1 MAELIIY
8 KNGTPANV
16 RARVGKWEQNE
27 TFMGECFITCSVE
40 SPAPIEWEIGDWC
53 EFRGE
58 RFTLNYE
65 PTCIQSAGIGE
76 SGKAYVYE
84 NIKFESVAEELSRC
98 DMLDVIHT
106 SGEHSDIKGTNYT
119 GGSNFSLY
127 CYPVTAEFQ
136 GVTKIFC
143 AAHVLLDRI
152 HANLLRLYGTTD
164 GQPYDG
170 TNAKWNIYI
179 DDSKCETDGYL
190 LTISG
195 WKVSQALAEL
205 HNTFTLKDGSG
216 KKLDY
221 IIRGRNIIVGDVSG
235 IISQHPELEGLTGY
249 LTDIENNGEI
259 FNYGYGKG
267 FNTINDDG
275 KGLFKI
281 TRNANSEQQVV
292 TRLRAV
298 GSTKNIPYRY
308 YSGNYGLPQSMF
320 ITNLQLPQTFV
331 PYEGEAEKKPD
342 WQFDNKQLANE
353 ERDRIYGI
361 DETTGLPNVRHV
373 LGATNDAYID
383 KNDNAESCPEGI
395 REATARWDGSD
406 GDLPEIY
413 PTIKEATYG
422 ELRANAVPDMDGNT
436 GNNAFPNYGTNERID
451 LILAPGEKCNFGD
464 GIMSSSEMGVQTK
477 ERHLPATIDTQVM
490 TGTYTMT
497 KQLFATEK
505 WYKGNCFMSF
515 TEQAPVIHLWMNIG
529 RYESAVTGIYN
540 IKAIVKLIV
549 KAVPVAGGEEVEV
562 ATYTYG
568 EKTLTTRPARNDT
581 RTSEYYLPDFGTKAK
596 RVSDNAEDSGSWNVD
611 KLTIPVDAYVKGYI
625 SVQVTQL
632 DPLPAGYSSSLEW
645 YVGLPEGYV
654 TELVPE
660 CQFGYTG
667 ADTYKDEPFRII
679 IKDNGIDWNN
689 LTLSSDESVKITMN
703 SGYCMGR
710 EFEVNT
716 GSDIKRINYTR
727 NGVVV
732 KGWDIECSRAMDNSI
747 GAYYPSEIS
756 PISADDEYVVTG
768 IELPDAYVRAAET
781 RLLIAATEYLL
792 DNQETKFTYQP
803 VLDELYLQRDIDR
816 NELAGTPEKSIFY
829 RLHAGMRFTFKYNLD
844 DSTGETF
851 SLGDITIE
859 QVTIRMGESVVPR
872 VELKLNDE
880 VSESTQQKL
889 RITVDRIYGSL
900 FGGGGGGGI
909 GSSMPALLQ
918 FMRTEGT
925 KMFLRKD
932 IDDEAA
938 GNVTFDQTIDVKG
951 STTLEGDLD
960 ARGSVTHG
968 GTTVHQGQTTHN
980 ALARFNQD
988 AEIPAD
994 STERVMG
1001 TIKFMAPLSDGTE
1014 TTPQERGYINGNG
1027 NAQFQ
1032 TLDVKGRADLEGVAH
1047 IHELISEAATG
1058 QAEDFIDGYDGHG
1071 LRIWKED
1078 DAVTGAP
1085 KWHITA
1091 DYLTI
1096 RQQMK
1101 VFELLIQKIRST
1113 GGTIVVSNA
1122 NGKVKSV
1129 SKSVDNTWRLTFETG
1144 CDFAVGDIIR
1154 CQSWK
1159 NMREQGSHVETSA
1172 WTGKVY
1178 AVQGTGE
1185 DAVVIIPD
1193 TAEWFSGSTPKEGDE
1208 CVQWGSTNEAR
1219 QNIIY
1224 ITAAEGDNPA
1234 VDMLGEVTGP
1244 GTGNLHVRIGKLD
1257 GISTGSNVLIPQG
1270 WGLYAD
1276 NAFLKGKFVL
1286 ENGDDVY
1293 QRFVLQNGRM
1303 ESTIRETRAL
1313 TTGDS
1318 IIANPA
1324 FLDGFQP
1331 WNYYHVTSQ
1340 LLSDGEVILSDGE
1353 KLLSGVGDATKYVG
1367 LVTEG
1372 MRTFVRIVDNEST
1385 DPDIGIEQDV
1395 TFMRQV
1401 EGKKTVELSFEYRIH
1416 ESGDVLITLD
1426 SYKDGLVG
1434 SLSTEKTSD
1443 LYGLQ
1448 STLVKDGEW
1457 HTARV
1462 YGTYVSGNGS
1472 IQVCAKGNVD
1482 LSAFQLYEAVG
1493 VQSLSTSITQTSEQI
1508 ALQAERITQQ
1518 GNQIVRMNSSI
1529 NEQADQITALSQKV
1543 VTDED
1548 GKITNISTA
1557 GLVTTDNM
1565 AGQMA
1570 SNVSNPYVARALQK
1584 TYPTK
1589 EDLALYVLKSAYD
1602 QAVASIN
1609 SALDNRYTKE
1619 EAEALVEEGTSGF
1632 VNEDSLASMFSGYW
1646 TYWKYTD
1653 EGASTY
1659 FPGYAH
1665 DSEGFIIDGEGNRQ
1679 LKYNVSASISTFN
1692 FVEYANEGE
1701 TWVDEHG
1708 VTHTYREGEIKGG
1721 IQLRADMIQ
1730 QLAETIEIKA
1740 NQIDIESGEVIFH
1753 NENGSSSMSLNTRG
1767 DIVFSGVT
1775 HNQEQIINTSTGVN
1789 ADLIL
1794 NSSDSDTLPYY
1805 CGLYVGNLPSSG
1817 LLDTFDLLMCGDI
1830 IRVKQGRVGHSY
1842 IMPFYFPEYNTAR
1855 VEGGVRYDR
1864 NGDLLNSNDWH
1875 IACRTKTRSG
1885 GTLHYMTLDEMLK
1898 MVGRR
1903 ITILFEYN
1911 DAGSAIYNLE
1921 MFRIDGEYFQDN
1933 EYHDGQISVRGELVG
1948 DRITSTLAVHYELC
1962 MGTYKNHSG
1971 NFGTCLYWHR
1981 LGGTSGDL
1989 TDWNDLP

>member
-1 MAELIIY
+1 MINVKIVKKIKGAATASSGSGGSSSVTVTQQ
-8 KNGTPANV
+8 GTVNDARHAKQADEAAIAQ
-16 RARVGKWEQNE
+16 RAYNADNADR
-27 TFMGECFITCSVE
+27 
-40 SPAPIEWEIGDWC
+40 AAYAD
-53 EFRGE
+53 R
-58 RFTLNYE
+58 
-65 PTCIQSAGIGE
+65 AGIADRAT
-76 SGKAYVYE
+76 S
-84 NIKFESVAEELSRC
+84 LSP
-98 DMLDVIHT
+98 D
-106 SGEHSDIKGTNYT
+106 S
-119 GGSNFSLY
+119 
-127 CYPVTAEFQ
+127 PEF
-136 GVTKIFC
+136 
-143 AAHVLLDRI
+143 
-152 HANLLRLYGTTD
+152 
-164 GQPYDG
+164 
-170 TNAKWNIYI
+170 
-179 DDSKCETDGYL
+179 
-190 LTISG
+190 
-195 WKVSQALAEL
+195 
-205 HNTFTLKDGSG
+205 
-216 KKLDY
+216 
-221 IIRGRNIIVGDVSG
+221 
-235 IISQHPELEGLTGY
+235 
-249 LTDIENNGEI
+249 
-259 FNYGYGKG
+259 
-267 FNTINDDG
+267 
-275 KGLFKI
+275 
-281 TRNANSEQQVV
+281 
-292 TRLRAV
+292 
-298 GSTKNIPYRY
+298 
-308 YSGNYGLPQSMF
+308 
-320 ITNLQLPQTFV
+320 
-331 PYEGEAEKKPD
+331 
-342 WQFDNKQLANE
+342 
-353 ERDRIYGI
+353 
-361 DETTGLPNVRHV
+361 
-373 LGATNDAYID
+373 D
-383 KNDNAESCPEGI
+383 K
-395 REATARWDGSD
+395 
-406 GDLPEIY
+406 
-413 PTIKEATYG
+413 
-422 ELRANAVPDMDGNT
+422 
-436 GNNAFPNYGTNERID
+436 
-451 LILAPGEKCNFGD
+451 
-464 GIMSSSEMGVQTK
+464 
-477 ERHLPATIDTQVM
+477 
-490 TGTYTMT
+490 
-497 KQLFATEK
+497 
-505 WYKGNCFMSF
+505 
-515 TEQAPVIHLWMNIG
+515 
-529 RYESAVTGIYN
+529 
-540 IKAIVKLIV
+540 
-549 KAVPVAGGEEVEV
+549 
-562 ATYTYG
+562 
-568 EKTLTTRPARNDT
+568 
-581 RTSEYYLPDFGTKAK
+581 
-596 RVSDNAEDSGSWNVD
+596 
-611 KLTIPVDAYVKGYI
+611 
-625 SVQVTQL
+625 
-632 DPLPAGYSSSLEW
+632 
-645 YVGLPEGYV
+645 
-654 TELVPE
+654 
-660 CQFGYTG
+660 
-667 ADTYKDEPFRII
+667 
-679 IKDNGIDWNN
+679 
-689 LTLSSDESVKITMN
+689 
-703 SGYCMGR
+703 
-710 EFEVNT
+710 
-716 GSDIKRINYTR
+716 
-727 NGVVV
+727 
-732 KGWDIECSRAMDNSI
+732 
-747 GAYYPSEIS
+747 
-756 PISADDEYVVTG
+756 
-768 IELPDAYVRAAET
+768 
-781 RLLIAATEYLL
+781 
-792 DNQETKFTYQP
+792 
-803 VLDELYLQRDIDR
+803 
-816 NELAGTPEKSIFY
+816 
-829 RLHAGMRFTFKYNLD
+829 
-844 DSTGETF
+844 
-851 SLGDITIE
+851 
-859 QVTIRMGESVVPR
+859 
-872 VELKLNDE
+872 
-880 VSESTQQKL
+880 
-889 RITVDRIYGSL
+889 
-900 FGGGGGGGI
+900 
-909 GSSMPALLQ
+909 
-918 FMRTEGT
+918 
-925 KMFLRKD
+925 FLRKD

-951 STTLEGDLD
+951 NTTLEGDLD

-1001 TIKFMAPLSDGTE
+1001 TIKFMAPLSDGAE

-1027 NAQFQ
+1027 NAQLQ
-1032 TLDVKGRADLEGVAH
+1032 TIDVKSRADLEGVAH
-1047 IHELISEAATG
+1047 IHELISEAVTG

-1071 LRIWKED
+1071 LRIWKEQ
-1078 DAVTGAP
+1078 DAVTGAWM
-1085 KWHITA
+1085 WHITA

-1208 CVQWGSTNEAR
+1208 CVQWGSTDEAR

-1257 GISTGSNVLIPQG
+1257 GIVTGSNVLVPQG

-1293 QRFVLQNGRM
+1293 QRFALQNGRL
-1303 ESTIRETRAL
+1303 ESTISETRAL

-1340 LLSDGEVILSDGE
+1340 LLSDGDVILSDGE

-1372 MRTFVRIVDNEST
+1372 MRRFVRIVDNEST

-1426 SYKDGLVG
+1426 SYKNGLVG

-1448 STLVKDGEW
+1448 SALVKDGEW

-1508 ALQAERITQQ
+1508 ALQADRITQQ

-1529 NEQADQITALSQKV
+1529 NEQAGQITALSQKV
-1543 VTDED
+1543 TTDE
-1548 GKITNISTA
+1548 GRINSLEQAGFVST
-1557 GLVTTDNM
+1557 TQM
-1565 AGQMA
+1565 AGQIA
-1570 SNVSNPYVARALQK
+1570 NNVNNPQVAAALQAI
-1584 TYPTK
+1584 YPT
-1589 EDLALYVLKSAYD
+1589 EEEMNAELAKYVLTEAYN
-1602 QAVASIN
+1602 QAVREIN
-1609 SALDNRYTKE
+1609 AELANRYTKNE
-1619 EAEALVEEGTSGF
+1619 VYTKAEITNGTAG
-1632 VNEDSLASMFSGYW
+1632 VVTKDGMGTMFSGYW
-1646 TYWKYTD
+1646 DATDPANPVFKAESVLTTYLYTV
-1653 EGASTY
+1653 
-1659 FPGYAH
+1659 
-1665 DSEGFIIDGEGNRQ
+1665 DSQTGE
-1679 LKYNVSASISTFN
+1679 KV
-1692 FVEYANEGE
+1692 
-1701 TWVDEHG
+1701 
-1708 VTHTYREGEIKGG
+1708 IKGG
-1721 IQLRADMIQ
+1721 ILLSSDMITQ
-1730 QLAETIEIKA
+1730 VAEEIHIKA
-1740 NQIDIESGEVIFH
+1740 NQIDIEAGEVIFR

-1855 VEGGVRYDR
+1855 NEGGVRYDR

-1933 EYHDGQISVRGELVG
+1933 EYHDGQISVRGALVG

>member
-1 MAELIIY
+1 MINVKIVKKA
-8 KNGTPANV
+8 KGTATASSGSGGSSSVVISQQGTVNDARHAKQADEAAIAQ
-16 RARVGKWEQNE
+16 RAYNADNADRAAY
-27 TFMGECFITCSVE
+27 S
-40 SPAPIEWEIGDWC
+40 D
-53 EFRGE
+53 R
-58 RFTLNYE
+58 
-65 PTCIQSAGIGE
+65 AGIADRAT
-76 SGKAYVYE
+76 S
-84 NIKFESVAEELSRC
+84 LSP
-98 DMLDVIHT
+98 D
-106 SGEHSDIKGTNYT
+106 S
-119 GGSNFSLY
+119 
-127 CYPVTAEFQ
+127 PEF
-136 GVTKIFC
+136 
-143 AAHVLLDRI
+143 
-152 HANLLRLYGTTD
+152 
-164 GQPYDG
+164 
-170 TNAKWNIYI
+170 
-179 DDSKCETDGYL
+179 
-190 LTISG
+190 
-195 WKVSQALAEL
+195 
-205 HNTFTLKDGSG
+205 
-216 KKLDY
+216 
-221 IIRGRNIIVGDVSG
+221 
-235 IISQHPELEGLTGY
+235 
-249 LTDIENNGEI
+249 
-259 FNYGYGKG
+259 
-267 FNTINDDG
+267 
-275 KGLFKI
+275 
-281 TRNANSEQQVV
+281 
-292 TRLRAV
+292 
-298 GSTKNIPYRY
+298 
-308 YSGNYGLPQSMF
+308 
-320 ITNLQLPQTFV
+320 
-331 PYEGEAEKKPD
+331 
-342 WQFDNKQLANE
+342 
-353 ERDRIYGI
+353 
-361 DETTGLPNVRHV
+361 
-373 LGATNDAYID
+373 D
-383 KNDNAESCPEGI
+383 K
-395 REATARWDGSD
+395 
-406 GDLPEIY
+406 
-413 PTIKEATYG
+413 
-422 ELRANAVPDMDGNT
+422 
-436 GNNAFPNYGTNERID
+436 
-451 LILAPGEKCNFGD
+451 
-464 GIMSSSEMGVQTK
+464 
-477 ERHLPATIDTQVM
+477 
-490 TGTYTMT
+490 
-497 KQLFATEK
+497 
-505 WYKGNCFMSF
+505 
-515 TEQAPVIHLWMNIG
+515 
-529 RYESAVTGIYN
+529 
-540 IKAIVKLIV
+540 
-549 KAVPVAGGEEVEV
+549 
-562 ATYTYG
+562 
-568 EKTLTTRPARNDT
+568 
-581 RTSEYYLPDFGTKAK
+581 
-596 RVSDNAEDSGSWNVD
+596 
-611 KLTIPVDAYVKGYI
+611 
-625 SVQVTQL
+625 
-632 DPLPAGYSSSLEW
+632 
-645 YVGLPEGYV
+645 
-654 TELVPE
+654 
-660 CQFGYTG
+660 
-667 ADTYKDEPFRII
+667 
-679 IKDNGIDWNN
+679 
-689 LTLSSDESVKITMN
+689 
-703 SGYCMGR
+703 
-710 EFEVNT
+710 
-716 GSDIKRINYTR
+716 
-727 NGVVV
+727 
-732 KGWDIECSRAMDNSI
+732 
-747 GAYYPSEIS
+747 
-756 PISADDEYVVTG
+756 
-768 IELPDAYVRAAET
+768 
-781 RLLIAATEYLL
+781 
-792 DNQETKFTYQP
+792 
-803 VLDELYLQRDIDR
+803 
-816 NELAGTPEKSIFY
+816 
-829 RLHAGMRFTFKYNLD
+829 
-844 DSTGETF
+844 
-851 SLGDITIE
+851 
-859 QVTIRMGESVVPR
+859 
-872 VELKLNDE
+872 
-880 VSESTQQKL
+880 
-889 RITVDRIYGSL
+889 
-900 FGGGGGGGI
+900 
-909 GSSMPALLQ
+909 
-918 FMRTEGT
+918 
-925 KMFLRKD
+925 FLRKD

-951 STTLEGDLD
+951 NTTLEGDLD

-1001 TIKFMAPLSDGTE
+1001 TIKFMAPLSDGADV
-1014 TTPQERGYINGNG
+1014 TPQERGYINGNG
-1027 NAQFQ
+1027 NAQLQ

-1047 IHELISEAATG
+1047 IHELVSEAVTG

-1071 LRIWKED
+1071 LRIWKEQ
-1078 DAVTGAP
+1078 DAVTGTP
-1085 KWHITA
+1085 MWHITA

-1129 SKSVDNTWRLTFETG
+1129 SKSVDNTWRITFETG

-1257 GISTGSNVLIPQG
+1257 GIVTGSDTFVPQG

-1293 QRFVLQNGRM
+1293 QRFVLQNGRL
-1303 ESTIRETRAL
+1303 ESTISETRAL

-1340 LLSDGEVILSDGE
+1340 LLSDGDVILSDGE

-1401 EGKKTVELSFEYRIH
+1401 DEKKTVELSFEYRIH
-1416 ESGDVLITLD
+1416 TSGEVLITLD
-1426 SYKDGLVG
+1426 SHKNGLVG

-1448 STLVKDGEW
+1448 SALVKDGEW

-1529 NEQADQITALSQKV
+1529 NEQAGQITALNQKV

-1570 SNVSNPYVARALQK
+1570 SNVSDPYVARALQK
-1584 TYPTK
+1584 TYPTR
-1589 EDLALYVLKSAYD
+1589 EDLALYVLQSAYD
-1602 QAVASIN
+1602 QALQTIN
-1609 SALDNRYTKE
+1609 TELANRYTKK

-1701 TWVDEHG
+1701 TWEDEQG

-1740 NQIDIESGEVIFH
+1740 NQILIESGEVIFH

-1855 VEGGVRYDR
+1855 NEGGVRYDR
-1864 NGDLLNSNDWH
+1864 NGDLLNPNDWH

-1903 ITILFEYN
+1903 ITILFEYD

-1921 MFRIDGEYFQDN
+1921 MFRIDGEHFQDN
-1933 EYHDGQISVRGELVG
+1933 EYHDGQISVRGALVG

>member
-1 MAELIIY
+1 MIDVKIVKKA
-8 KNGTPANV
+8 KGTATASSGSGGSSSVVISQQGTVNDARHAKQADEAAIAQ
-16 RARVGKWEQNE
+16 RAYNADNADR
-27 TFMGECFITCSVE
+27 
-40 SPAPIEWEIGDWC
+40 AAYAD
-53 EFRGE
+53 R
-58 RFTLNYE
+58 
-65 PTCIQSAGIGE
+65 AGIADRAT
-76 SGKAYVYE
+76 S
-84 NIKFESVAEELSRC
+84 LSP
-98 DMLDVIHT
+98 D
-106 SGEHSDIKGTNYT
+106 S
-119 GGSNFSLY
+119 
-127 CYPVTAEFQ
+127 PEF
-136 GVTKIFC
+136 
-143 AAHVLLDRI
+143 
-152 HANLLRLYGTTD
+152 
-164 GQPYDG
+164 
-170 TNAKWNIYI
+170 
-179 DDSKCETDGYL
+179 
-190 LTISG
+190 
-195 WKVSQALAEL
+195 
-205 HNTFTLKDGSG
+205 
-216 KKLDY
+216 
-221 IIRGRNIIVGDVSG
+221 
-235 IISQHPELEGLTGY
+235 
-249 LTDIENNGEI
+249 
-259 FNYGYGKG
+259 
-267 FNTINDDG
+267 
-275 KGLFKI
+275 
-281 TRNANSEQQVV
+281 
-292 TRLRAV
+292 
-298 GSTKNIPYRY
+298 
-308 YSGNYGLPQSMF
+308 
-320 ITNLQLPQTFV
+320 
-331 PYEGEAEKKPD
+331 
-342 WQFDNKQLANE
+342 
-353 ERDRIYGI
+353 
-361 DETTGLPNVRHV
+361 
-373 LGATNDAYID
+373 D
-383 KNDNAESCPEGI
+383 K
-395 REATARWDGSD
+395 
-406 GDLPEIY
+406 
-413 PTIKEATYG
+413 
-422 ELRANAVPDMDGNT
+422 
-436 GNNAFPNYGTNERID
+436 
-451 LILAPGEKCNFGD
+451 
-464 GIMSSSEMGVQTK
+464 
-477 ERHLPATIDTQVM
+477 
-490 TGTYTMT
+490 
-497 KQLFATEK
+497 
-505 WYKGNCFMSF
+505 
-515 TEQAPVIHLWMNIG
+515 
-529 RYESAVTGIYN
+529 
-540 IKAIVKLIV
+540 
-549 KAVPVAGGEEVEV
+549 
-562 ATYTYG
+562 
-568 EKTLTTRPARNDT
+568 
-581 RTSEYYLPDFGTKAK
+581 
-596 RVSDNAEDSGSWNVD
+596 
-611 KLTIPVDAYVKGYI
+611 
-625 SVQVTQL
+625 
-632 DPLPAGYSSSLEW
+632 
-645 YVGLPEGYV
+645 
-654 TELVPE
+654 
-660 CQFGYTG
+660 
-667 ADTYKDEPFRII
+667 
-679 IKDNGIDWNN
+679 
-689 LTLSSDESVKITMN
+689 
-703 SGYCMGR
+703 
-710 EFEVNT
+710 
-716 GSDIKRINYTR
+716 
-727 NGVVV
+727 
-732 KGWDIECSRAMDNSI
+732 
-747 GAYYPSEIS
+747 
-756 PISADDEYVVTG
+756 
-768 IELPDAYVRAAET
+768 
-781 RLLIAATEYLL
+781 
-792 DNQETKFTYQP
+792 
-803 VLDELYLQRDIDR
+803 
-816 NELAGTPEKSIFY
+816 
-829 RLHAGMRFTFKYNLD
+829 
-844 DSTGETF
+844 
-851 SLGDITIE
+851 
-859 QVTIRMGESVVPR
+859 
-872 VELKLNDE
+872 
-880 VSESTQQKL
+880 
-889 RITVDRIYGSL
+889 
-900 FGGGGGGGI
+900 
-909 GSSMPALLQ
+909 
-918 FMRTEGT
+918 
-925 KMFLRKD
+925 FLRKD

-951 STTLEGDLD
+951 NTTLEGDLD
-960 ARGSVTHG
+960 AMGSVTHG

-988 AEIPAD
+988 AEIPTD

-1001 TIKFMAPLSDGTE
+1001 TIKFMAPLSDGAE

-1027 NAQFQ
+1027 NAQLQ
-1032 TLDVKGRADLEGVAH
+1032 TIDVKGRADLEGVAH
-1047 IHELISEAATG
+1047 IHELISEAVTG

-1071 LRIWKED
+1071 LRIWKEQ
-1078 DAVTGAP
+1078 DAVTGTP
-1085 KWHITA
+1085 MWHITA

-1144 CDFAVGDIIR
+1144 CDFSVGDIIR

-1178 AVQGTGE
+1178 TVQGTGE

-1257 GISTGSNVLIPQG
+1257 GIVTGSDTFVPQG

-1286 ENGDDVY
+1286 ENGKDVY
-1293 QRFVLQNGRM
+1293 QLFISADGRL

-1340 LLSDGEVILSDGE
+1340 SLSDGEVILSDGE

-1372 MRTFVRIVDNEST
+1372 MRRFVRIVDNEST

-1416 ESGDVLITLD
+1416 TSGDVLITLD

-1448 STLVKDGEW
+1448 SPLVKDGEW

-1482 LSAFQLYEAVG
+1482 LSAFQLHEAVG
-1493 VQSLSTSITQTSEQI
+1493 VQSLSTSITQTSEQVS
-1508 ALQAERITQQ
+1508 LQAERITQQ

-1529 NEQADQITALSQKV
+1529 NEQAGQITALSQKV
-1543 VTDED
+1543 TTDE
-1548 GKITNISTA
+1548 GRINSLEQA
-1557 GLVTTDNM
+1557 GFVTTTQM
-1565 AGQMA
+1565 AGQIAINVNNPQVA
-1570 SNVSNPYVARALQK
+1570 SALQAI
-1584 TYPTK
+1584 YPTEEEMNAELAK
-1589 EDLALYVLKSAYD
+1589 YVLTEAYNQAVREINLALA
-1602 QAVASIN
+1602 
-1609 SALDNRYTKE
+1609 NRYTKNE
-1619 EAEALVEEGTSGF
+1619 TYSKAEITNGTAGVVTKDGMS
-1632 VNEDSLASMFSGYW
+1632 EMFSGYW
-1646 TYWKYTD
+1646 DATDPANPVFKAESVLTTYLYTVN
-1653 EGASTY
+1653 SQT
-1659 FPGYAH
+1659 
-1665 DSEGFIIDGEGNRQ
+1665 GE
-1679 LKYNVSASISTFN
+1679 KV
-1692 FVEYANEGE
+1692 
-1701 TWVDEHG
+1701 
-1708 VTHTYREGEIKGG
+1708 IKGG
-1721 IQLRADMIQ
+1721 ILLSADMITQ
-1730 QLAETIEIKA
+1730 VAEEIHIKA
-1740 NQIDIESGEVIFH
+1740 DQIDIETGEVIFH

-1864 NGDLLNSNDWH
+1864 NGDMLNSNDWH
-1875 IACRTKTRSG
+1875 IACRTKTMSG

-1962 MGTYKNHSG
+1962 LGTYKNHSG

>member
-16 RARVGKWEQNE
+16 RARVWKWEQNE

-76 SGKAYVYE
+76 SGKAYAYE

-477 ERHLPATIDTQVM
+477 ERHLPATIDTQVI

-515 TEQAPVIHLWMNIG
+515 TEQTPVIHLWMNIG
-529 RYESAVTGIYN
+529 RYETAVTGIYN

-645 YVGLPEGYV
+645 YVGLPEGDV

-732 KGWDIECSRAMDNSI
+732 KGWDIECSRAMDSSI

-768 IELPDAYVRAAET
+768 IELPDAYVMAAET

-880 VSESTQQKL
+880 ISESTQQKL

-951 STTLEGDLD
+951 NTTLEGDLD

-1027 NAQFQ
+1027 NAQLQ

-1047 IHELISEAATG
+1047 IHELISEAVTG

-1071 LRIWKED
+1071 LRIWKEED
-1078 DAVTGAP
+1078 PVSENKY

-1129 SKSVDNTWRLTFETG
+1129 SKSVDNTWRITFETG

-1208 CVQWGSTNEAR
+1208 CVQWGSTDTAR

-1257 GISTGSNVLIPQG
+1257 GIVTGSDTFVPQG

-1286 ENGDDVY
+1286 ENGKDVY
-1293 QRFVLQNGRM
+1293 QLFIAANGRM

-1395 TFMRQV
+1395 TFMRQLD
-1401 EGKKTVELSFEYRIH
+1401 GKKTVELSFEYRIH
-1416 ESGDVLITLD
+1416 TSGDVLITLD

-1448 STLVKDGEW
+1448 SPLVKDGEW

-1508 ALQAERITQQ
+1508 SLQAERITEVE
-1518 GNQIVRMNSSI
+1518 GNVEGHEAMIESMNSEIQVNASGI
-1529 NEQADQITALSQKV
+1529 SAL
-1543 VTDED
+1543 T
-1548 GKITNISTA
+1548 TR
-1557 GLVTTDNM
+1557 VTTDEGRINSLEQ
-1565 AGQMA
+1565 AGFVSESDYALVFA
-1570 SNVSNPYVARALQK
+1570 SKFNDGISTTIGGTFATQ
-1584 TYPTK
+1584 
-1589 EDLALYVLKSAYD
+1589 LALTTAQNQINQNLSQNYYD
-1602 QAVASIN
+1602 KDAVDSEISGATTGMLTN
-1609 SALDNRYTKE
+1609 DNI
-1619 EAEALVEEGTSGF
+1619 GTF
-1632 VNEDSLASMFSGYW
+1632 FSGALKKDPVTGKWYYDI
-1646 TYWKYTD
+1646 TAQISVYNFID
-1653 EGASTY
+1653 
-1659 FPGYAH
+1659 H
-1665 DSEGFIIDGEGNRQ
+1665 DAVFESGSDTQ
-1679 LKYNVSASISTFN
+1679 
-1692 FVEYANEGE
+1692 
-1701 TWVDEHG
+1701 
-1708 VTHTYREGEIKGG
+1708 IKGG
-1721 IQLRADMIQ
+1721 ILLSADMITQVAQNIRLTADKIEFRGYVDANGLKIDTEGNVTTFGVVNNGTLTINASNIGNYCTGFSEGSGGSWIDLGGHHFLDVLRCPPTIIINHSSLQSLWLPVAYLRDADTYTTGQTKFGHDTWQDHTIAEMRSMIGKKLNLYIQDINPQSGVYADLLVEVNRHEVDVVSGFPQ
-1730 QLAETIEIKA
+1730 QGDTISTAVTKTWMCVPTDTTQGVEIGIGKYLTIECK
-1740 NQIDIESGEVIFH
+1740 
-1753 NENGSSSMSLNTRG
+1753 
-1767 DIVFSGVT
+1767 
-1775 HNQEQIINTSTGVN
+1775 TGVIDN
-1789 ADLIL
+1789 HECIYWEATH
-1794 NSSDSDTLPYY
+1794 SATS
-1805 CGLYVGNLPSSG
+1805 
-1817 LLDTFDLLMCGDI
+1817 LD
-1830 IRVKQGRVGHSY
+1830 
-1842 IMPFYFPEYNTAR
+1842 
-1855 VEGGVRYDR
+1855 
-1864 NGDLLNSNDWH
+1864 
-1875 IACRTKTRSG
+1875 
-1885 GTLHYMTLDEMLK
+1885 
-1898 MVGRR
+1898 
-1903 ITILFEYN
+1903 
-1911 DAGSAIYNLE
+1911 
-1921 MFRIDGEYFQDN
+1921 
-1933 EYHDGQISVRGELVG
+1933 
-1948 DRITSTLAVHYELC
+1948 
-1962 MGTYKNHSG
+1962 
-1971 NFGTCLYWHR
+1971 
-1981 LGGTSGDL
+1981 
-1989 TDWNDLP
+1989 

>member
-1 MAELIIY
+1 MIDVKIVKKA
-8 KNGTPANV
+8 KGKATASSGSGGSSSVTVTQQGTVNDARHAKQADEAAIAK
-16 RARVGKWEQNE
+16 RAYNADNADR
-27 TFMGECFITCSVE
+27 
-40 SPAPIEWEIGDWC
+40 AAYAD
-53 EFRGE
+53 R
-58 RFTLNYE
+58 
-65 PTCIQSAGIGE
+65 AGIADRAT
-76 SGKAYVYE
+76 S
-84 NIKFESVAEELSRC
+84 LSP
-98 DMLDVIHT
+98 D
-106 SGEHSDIKGTNYT
+106 S
-119 GGSNFSLY
+119 
-127 CYPVTAEFQ
+127 PEF
-136 GVTKIFC
+136 
-143 AAHVLLDRI
+143 
-152 HANLLRLYGTTD
+152 
-164 GQPYDG
+164 
-170 TNAKWNIYI
+170 
-179 DDSKCETDGYL
+179 
-190 LTISG
+190 
-195 WKVSQALAEL
+195 
-205 HNTFTLKDGSG
+205 
-216 KKLDY
+216 
-221 IIRGRNIIVGDVSG
+221 
-235 IISQHPELEGLTGY
+235 
-249 LTDIENNGEI
+249 
-259 FNYGYGKG
+259 
-267 FNTINDDG
+267 
-275 KGLFKI
+275 
-281 TRNANSEQQVV
+281 
-292 TRLRAV
+292 
-298 GSTKNIPYRY
+298 
-308 YSGNYGLPQSMF
+308 
-320 ITNLQLPQTFV
+320 
-331 PYEGEAEKKPD
+331 
-342 WQFDNKQLANE
+342 
-353 ERDRIYGI
+353 
-361 DETTGLPNVRHV
+361 
-373 LGATNDAYID
+373 D
-383 KNDNAESCPEGI
+383 K
-395 REATARWDGSD
+395 
-406 GDLPEIY
+406 
-413 PTIKEATYG
+413 
-422 ELRANAVPDMDGNT
+422 
-436 GNNAFPNYGTNERID
+436 
-451 LILAPGEKCNFGD
+451 
-464 GIMSSSEMGVQTK
+464 
-477 ERHLPATIDTQVM
+477 
-490 TGTYTMT
+490 
-497 KQLFATEK
+497 
-505 WYKGNCFMSF
+505 
-515 TEQAPVIHLWMNIG
+515 
-529 RYESAVTGIYN
+529 
-540 IKAIVKLIV
+540 
-549 KAVPVAGGEEVEV
+549 
-562 ATYTYG
+562 
-568 EKTLTTRPARNDT
+568 
-581 RTSEYYLPDFGTKAK
+581 
-596 RVSDNAEDSGSWNVD
+596 
-611 KLTIPVDAYVKGYI
+611 
-625 SVQVTQL
+625 
-632 DPLPAGYSSSLEW
+632 
-645 YVGLPEGYV
+645 
-654 TELVPE
+654 
-660 CQFGYTG
+660 
-667 ADTYKDEPFRII
+667 
-679 IKDNGIDWNN
+679 
-689 LTLSSDESVKITMN
+689 
-703 SGYCMGR
+703 
-710 EFEVNT
+710 
-716 GSDIKRINYTR
+716 
-727 NGVVV
+727 
-732 KGWDIECSRAMDNSI
+732 
-747 GAYYPSEIS
+747 
-756 PISADDEYVVTG
+756 
-768 IELPDAYVRAAET
+768 
-781 RLLIAATEYLL
+781 
-792 DNQETKFTYQP
+792 
-803 VLDELYLQRDIDR
+803 
-816 NELAGTPEKSIFY
+816 
-829 RLHAGMRFTFKYNLD
+829 
-844 DSTGETF
+844 
-851 SLGDITIE
+851 
-859 QVTIRMGESVVPR
+859 
-872 VELKLNDE
+872 
-880 VSESTQQKL
+880 
-889 RITVDRIYGSL
+889 
-900 FGGGGGGGI
+900 
-909 GSSMPALLQ
+909 
-918 FMRTEGT
+918 
-925 KMFLRKD
+925 FLRKD

-951 STTLEGDLD
+951 NTTLEGDLD

-1001 TIKFMAPLSDGTE
+1001 TIKFMAPLSDGADV
-1014 TTPQERGYINGNG
+1014 TPQERGYINGNG
-1027 NAQFQ
+1027 NAQLQ

-1047 IHELISEAATG
+1047 IHELVSEAVTG

-1085 KWHITA
+1085 MWHITA

-1129 SKSVDNTWRLTFETG
+1129 SKSVDNTWRITFETG

-1185 DAVVIIPD
+1185 DAVVIIPN

-1208 CVQWGSTNEAR
+1208 CVQWGSTDTAR

-1257 GISTGSNVLIPQG
+1257 GIVTGSDTFVPQG

-1286 ENGDDVY
+1286 ENGKDVY
-1293 QRFVLQNGRM
+1293 QLFVLQNGRM
-1303 ESTIRETRAL
+1303 ESTISETRAL

-1340 LLSDGEVILSDGE
+1340 SLSDGEVILSDGE

-1372 MRTFVRIVDNEST
+1372 MRRFVRIVDNEST

-1401 EGKKTVELSFEYRIH
+1401 DGKKTVELSFEYRIH

-1426 SYKDGLVG
+1426 SHKNGLVG

-1448 STLVKDGEW
+1448 SALVKDGEW

-1508 ALQAERITQQ
+1508 SLQAERITQQ

-1903 ITILFEYN
+1903 ITILFEYD

-1933 EYHDGQISVRGELVG
+1933 EYHDGQISVRGALVG

>member
-1 MAELIIY
+1 MINVKIVKKAKGKATASSGSGGSSSVVISQQ
-8 KNGTPANV
+8 GTVNDARHAKQADEAAIAQ
-16 RARVGKWEQNE
+16 RAYNADNADR
-27 TFMGECFITCSVE
+27 
-40 SPAPIEWEIGDWC
+40 AAYAD
-53 EFRGE
+53 R
-58 RFTLNYE
+58 
-65 PTCIQSAGIGE
+65 AGIADRAT
-76 SGKAYVYE
+76 S
-84 NIKFESVAEELSRC
+84 LSP
-98 DMLDVIHT
+98 D
-106 SGEHSDIKGTNYT
+106 S
-119 GGSNFSLY
+119 
-127 CYPVTAEFQ
+127 PEF
-136 GVTKIFC
+136 
-143 AAHVLLDRI
+143 
-152 HANLLRLYGTTD
+152 
-164 GQPYDG
+164 
-170 TNAKWNIYI
+170 
-179 DDSKCETDGYL
+179 
-190 LTISG
+190 
-195 WKVSQALAEL
+195 
-205 HNTFTLKDGSG
+205 
-216 KKLDY
+216 
-221 IIRGRNIIVGDVSG
+221 
-235 IISQHPELEGLTGY
+235 
-249 LTDIENNGEI
+249 
-259 FNYGYGKG
+259 
-267 FNTINDDG
+267 
-275 KGLFKI
+275 
-281 TRNANSEQQVV
+281 
-292 TRLRAV
+292 
-298 GSTKNIPYRY
+298 
-308 YSGNYGLPQSMF
+308 
-320 ITNLQLPQTFV
+320 
-331 PYEGEAEKKPD
+331 
-342 WQFDNKQLANE
+342 
-353 ERDRIYGI
+353 
-361 DETTGLPNVRHV
+361 
-373 LGATNDAYID
+373 D
-383 KNDNAESCPEGI
+383 K
-395 REATARWDGSD
+395 
-406 GDLPEIY
+406 
-413 PTIKEATYG
+413 
-422 ELRANAVPDMDGNT
+422 
-436 GNNAFPNYGTNERID
+436 
-451 LILAPGEKCNFGD
+451 
-464 GIMSSSEMGVQTK
+464 
-477 ERHLPATIDTQVM
+477 
-490 TGTYTMT
+490 
-497 KQLFATEK
+497 
-505 WYKGNCFMSF
+505 
-515 TEQAPVIHLWMNIG
+515 
-529 RYESAVTGIYN
+529 
-540 IKAIVKLIV
+540 
-549 KAVPVAGGEEVEV
+549 
-562 ATYTYG
+562 
-568 EKTLTTRPARNDT
+568 
-581 RTSEYYLPDFGTKAK
+581 
-596 RVSDNAEDSGSWNVD
+596 
-611 KLTIPVDAYVKGYI
+611 
-625 SVQVTQL
+625 
-632 DPLPAGYSSSLEW
+632 
-645 YVGLPEGYV
+645 
-654 TELVPE
+654 
-660 CQFGYTG
+660 
-667 ADTYKDEPFRII
+667 
-679 IKDNGIDWNN
+679 
-689 LTLSSDESVKITMN
+689 
-703 SGYCMGR
+703 
-710 EFEVNT
+710 
-716 GSDIKRINYTR
+716 
-727 NGVVV
+727 
-732 KGWDIECSRAMDNSI
+732 
-747 GAYYPSEIS
+747 
-756 PISADDEYVVTG
+756 
-768 IELPDAYVRAAET
+768 
-781 RLLIAATEYLL
+781 
-792 DNQETKFTYQP
+792 
-803 VLDELYLQRDIDR
+803 
-816 NELAGTPEKSIFY
+816 
-829 RLHAGMRFTFKYNLD
+829 
-844 DSTGETF
+844 
-851 SLGDITIE
+851 
-859 QVTIRMGESVVPR
+859 
-872 VELKLNDE
+872 
-880 VSESTQQKL
+880 
-889 RITVDRIYGSL
+889 
-900 FGGGGGGGI
+900 
-909 GSSMPALLQ
+909 
-918 FMRTEGT
+918 
-925 KMFLRKD
+925 FLRKD

-951 STTLEGDLD
+951 NTTLEGDLD

-988 AEIPAD
+988 AEIPTD

-1001 TIKFMAPLSDGTE
+1001 TIKFMAPLSDGAE

-1027 NAQFQ
+1027 NAQLQ
-1032 TLDVKGRADLEGVAH
+1032 TLDVKSRADLEGVAH
-1047 IHELISEAATG
+1047 IHELISEAVTG

-1071 LRIWKED
+1071 LRIWKEED
-1078 DAVTGAP
+1078 PVSENKY

-1257 GISTGSNVLIPQG
+1257 GIVTGSNVLVPQG

-1286 ENGDDVY
+1286 ENGKDVY
-1293 QRFVLQNGRM
+1293 QLFIAADGRL
-1303 ESTIRETRAL
+1303 ESTISETRAL

-1448 STLVKDGEW
+1448 SALVKDGEW

-1508 ALQAERITQQ
+1508 SLQAERITQQ

-1529 NEQADQITALSQKV
+1529 TEQAMQITALNQKV

-1557 GLVTTDNM
+1557 GLVTTDDM
-1565 AGQMA
+1565 AGEMA
-1570 SNVSNPYVARALQK
+1570 TNLSDPEVARALQA

-1589 EDLALYVLKSAYD
+1589 EELALYVLESAYRQTVETID
-1602 QAVASIN
+1602 R
-1609 SALDNRYTKE
+1609 ALNNRYTKNE
-1619 EAEALVEEGTSGF
+1619 TYSKAEITNGTAG
-1632 VNEDSLASMFSGYW
+1632 VVTKDGMGTMFSGYW
-1646 TYWKYTD
+1646 DATDPANPVFKAESVLTTYLYTV
-1653 EGASTY
+1653 
-1659 FPGYAH
+1659 
-1665 DSEGFIIDGEGNRQ
+1665 DSQTGE
-1679 LKYNVSASISTFN
+1679 KV
-1692 FVEYANEGE
+1692 
-1701 TWVDEHG
+1701 
-1708 VTHTYREGEIKGG
+1708 IKGG
-1721 IQLRADMIQ
+1721 ILLSADMITQ
-1730 QLAETIEIKA
+1730 VAEEIHIKA
-1740 NQIDIESGEVIFH
+1740 DQIDIETGEVIFH

-1855 VEGGVRYDR
+1855 NEGGVRYDR

-1933 EYHDGQISVRGELVG
+1933 EYHDGQISVRGALVG